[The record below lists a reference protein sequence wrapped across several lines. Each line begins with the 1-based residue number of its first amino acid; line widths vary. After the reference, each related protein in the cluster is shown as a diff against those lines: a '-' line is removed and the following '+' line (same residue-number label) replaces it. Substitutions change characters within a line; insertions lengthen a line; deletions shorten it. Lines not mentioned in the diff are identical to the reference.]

1 VTELGALIG
10 KRLPFRIANDFFQK
24 SRSEM
29 SEHLAGN
36 DEAILKRALGLAR
49 DTKYIAVEE
58 GVRHTTANIFRENFG
73 GANAIIVAD
82 ENTYAAAGKD
92 VEASFVRD
100 SHAALKRFIFGSHV
114 YADDGCVQELAEVL
128 RGFDGIPVAVGSGT
142 VNDLTKVASHIN
154 NRPYMV
160 VGTAASMDGYSAFGA
175 SITTAGSKDTVDCP
189 GPKAVLADLEV
200 IANAPKV
207 MNAWGYGDLLAK
219 VVAGADW
226 MLADAAGA
234 EAIIPAAWEL
244 VQDPLRSW
252 VGSPDAIAANEVD
265 ALRHLVYGLLMSGL
279 AMQATLSSRPASGA
293 EHQFSHLWD
302 MQHHTYKGVAPS
314 HGFKVGIGVMASL
327 ALQEYLLSM
336 DLKRF
341 DIEAAVNAWP
351 SLEELESRIRRL
363 FDTEALQRR
372 AIGETRGKYVSKD
385 VLRLQLKR
393 VQEDWT
399 ALQTKVRGQLFP
411 FSELRDMLR
420 RAGCPYDPSQI
431 GISRA
436 RLRLS
441 YEQCCFLRRRFT
453 VLDLLQRL
461 GVFDAALNQLFG
473 PDGPWAPGGEVHA

>member
-1 VTELGALIG
+1 
-10 KRLPFRIANDFFQK
+10 
-24 SRSEM
+24 
-29 SEHLAGN
+29 
-36 DEAILKRALGLAR
+36 
-49 DTKYIAVEE
+49 
-58 GVRHTTANIFRENFG
+58 
-73 GANAIIVAD
+73 
-82 ENTYAAAGKD
+82 
-92 VEASFVRD
+92 
-100 SHAALKRFIFGSHV
+100 
-114 YADDGCVQELAEVL
+114 
-128 RGFDGIPVAVGSGT
+128 
-142 VNDLTKVASHIN
+142 
-154 NRPYMV
+154 
-160 VGTAASMDGYSAFGA
+160 
-175 SITTAGSKDTVDCP
+175 
-189 GPKAVLADLEV
+189 
-200 IANAPKV
+200 
-207 MNAWGYGDLLAK
+207 
-219 VVAGADW
+219 
-226 MLADAAGA
+226 
-234 EAIIPAAWEL
+234 
-244 VQDPLRSW
+244 
-252 VGSPDAIAANEVD
+252 
-265 ALRHLVYGLLMSGL
+265 
-279 AMQATLSSRPASGA
+279 
-293 EHQFSHLWD
+293 
-302 MQHHTYKGVAPS
+302 
-314 HGFKVGIGVMASL
+314 MASL

-351 SLEELESRIRRL
+351 SLEELESRIRRV

>member
-10 KRLPFRIANDFFQK
+10 KRLPFRIVNDFFQK

-29 SEHLAGN
+29 SEHLAGK

-314 HGFKVGIGVMASL
+314 HGFKVGIGVLASL
-327 ALQEYLLSM
+327 ALQEYMLSM

>member
-1 VTELGALIG
+1 
-10 KRLPFRIANDFFQK
+10 
-24 SRSEM
+24 
-29 SEHLAGN
+29 
-36 DEAILKRALGLAR
+36 
-49 DTKYIAVEE
+49 
-58 GVRHTTANIFRENFG
+58 
-73 GANAIIVAD
+73 
-82 ENTYAAAGKD
+82 
-92 VEASFVRD
+92 
-100 SHAALKRFIFGSHV
+100 
-114 YADDGCVQELAEVL
+114 
-128 RGFDGIPVAVGSGT
+128 
-142 VNDLTKVASHIN
+142 
-154 NRPYMV
+154 V

-314 HGFKVGIGVMASL
+314 HGFKVGIGVLASL

>member
-1 VTELGALIG
+1 
-10 KRLPFRIANDFFQK
+10 
-24 SRSEM
+24 M

-58 GVRHTTANIFRENFG
+58 GVRHTTASVFRENFG

-100 SHAALKRFIFGSHV
+100 SHAAPKHFIFGSHV

-128 RGFDGIPVAVGSGT
+128 RGLDGIPVAVGSGT

-314 HGFKVGIGVMASL
+314 HGFKVGIGVLASL

-341 DIEAAVNAWP
+341 DVEAAVNAWP

>member
-1 VTELGALIG
+1 
-10 KRLPFRIANDFFQK
+10 
-24 SRSEM
+24 M
-29 SEHLAGN
+29 SEHLAGK

-314 HGFKVGIGVMASL
+314 HGFKVGIGVLASL
-327 ALQEYLLSM
+327 ALQEYMLSM

>member
-1 VTELGALIG
+1 
-10 KRLPFRIANDFFQK
+10 
-24 SRSEM
+24 M
-29 SEHLAGN
+29 SEHLAEN

-58 GVRHTTANIFRENFG
+58 GVRHTTANVFRENFG

-100 SHAALKRFIFGSHV
+100 SRAALKRFVFGPHV

-314 HGFKVGIGVMASL
+314 HGFKVGIGVLASL

>member
-1 VTELGALIG
+1 
-10 KRLPFRIANDFFQK
+10 
-24 SRSEM
+24 M

-252 VGSPDAIAANEVD
+252 VGSPDTIALNEVD

-314 HGFKVGIGVMASL
+314 HGFKVGIGVLASL

-399 ALQTKVRGQLFP
+399 ALQTKVRGQLFL

>member
-1 VTELGALIG
+1 
-10 KRLPFRIANDFFQK
+10 
-24 SRSEM
+24 M
-29 SEHLAGN
+29 SEHLAGK
-36 DEAILKRALGLAR
+36 DEAILKRALGLAC

-100 SHAALKRFIFGSHV
+100 SHAALTRFIFGSHV

-314 HGFKVGIGVMASL
+314 HGFKVGIGVLASL
-327 ALQEYLLSM
+327 ALQEYMLSM

>member
-1 VTELGALIG
+1 
-10 KRLPFRIANDFFQK
+10 
-24 SRSEM
+24 M

-314 HGFKVGIGVMASL
+314 HGFKVGIGVLASL
-327 ALQEYLLSM
+327 ALQEYMLSM

-351 SLEELESRIRRL
+351 SLEELESRIRRV

>member
-1 VTELGALIG
+1 
-10 KRLPFRIANDFFQK
+10 
-24 SRSEM
+24 M

-314 HGFKVGIGVMASL
+314 HGFKVGIGVLASL
-327 ALQEYLLSM
+327 ALQEYMLSM